1 MEAANRLNGTVLTM
15 FSTYQEPYGQFHHRC
30 MAHHTVHNQIPT
42 SAALIRLHMFLDR
55 TLQDYSQENF
65 GLHDLSLSD
74 WLCTFFLSDEL
85 EGYIF
90 AHRDH

>member
-1 MEAANRLNGTVLTM
+1 MEAANKLNDTVLTT
-15 FSTYQEPYGQFHHRC
+15 FSTYQEPYGQFHRHC
-30 MAHHTVHNQIPT
+30 MAHHTIHNQIPT
-42 SAALIRLHMFLDR
+42 SAALTHLHMIPDR

-74 WLCTFFLSDEL
+74 WLCTFFLSDVL
-85 EGYIF
+85 EGCIF